1 MAPRVLIIDDEQEW
15 REMFE
20 DVFATT
26 GWDADSAADI
36 NSAKELLKTNS
47 YRLIILDVFL
57 SPTQVPLNYQ
67 RFLAFIAQA
76 YPTVIVA
83 AVTGKPLAPDEAF
96 ALSRLG
102 VSEVIYKPHV
112 QLDDMHRLAHRIL
125 DPSVTGTTSIG
136 QVENLGLAV
145 HRTIVAVDVEGFG
158 NRSRTN
164 RNQVAIRDG
173 LYRAMREAF
182 GQAGIPLADHDH
194 EDRGDGML
202 ILVGSEVPKSLF
214 VESLP
219 FALASALRDH
229 NSAHSDLEQIR
240 LRMALHGGEVN
251 FDEHGATA
259 ASINLTFRLLESE
272 QVKKALAE
280 STGVL
285 AVITSSWFFEEVVRH
300 TTADAAAYRPVSV
313 VVKETT
319 TTGWICLPGLRE
331 PGPAHPPRDARPG
344 LSGADLA
351 DRRPAYRQPSAGA
364 TWVRMASMTWAL

>member
-1 MAPRVLIIDDEQEW
+1 MIPRVLIIDDEQDW
-15 REMFE
+15 RETFE
-20 DVFATT
+20 DVFTTT

-36 NSAKELLKTNS
+36 SSAKELLKTNA
-47 YRLIILDVFL
+47 YKLIVLDIFL

-67 RFLAFIAQA
+67 SFLTFVARA
-76 YPTVIVA
+76 YPNVIIA

-102 VSEVIYKPHV
+102 VWDFIYKPHV
-112 QLDDMHRLAHRIL
+112 HLDDIRHLAYRIL
-125 DPSVTGTTSIG
+125 ESGDRGTTSAG
-136 QVENLGLAV
+136 QTENLGMAV

-158 NRSRTN
+158 NQHRTN

-173 LYRAMREAF
+173 LYRAMQEAF
-182 GQAGIPLADHDH
+182 GQARIPWADHDH

-202 ILVGSEVPKSLF
+202 ILVGSGVHKSLF

-219 FALASALRDH
+219 SALAAALRAH
-229 NSAHSDLEQIR
+229 NRAHPLLERIR
-240 LRMALHGGEVN
+240 LRMALHAGEVN

-272 QVKKALAE
+272 PVKEALAE

-300 TTADAAAYRPVSV
+300 SAADAATYRPVPV
-313 VVKETT
+313 TVKETT
-319 TTGWICLPGLRE
+319 TTGWICLLDLH
-331 PGPAHPPRDARPG
+331 GPAQLWHSRFAEC
-344 LSGADLA
+344 
-351 DRRPAYRQPSAGA
+351 
-364 TWVRMASMTWAL
+364 